1 MPALFIIMVSLTM
14 ALSINK
20 CSFPIHAYVVSCPTC
35 TKKLGQFLLRMVC
48 LAFFSSVHRQ
58 TLWYVAKKCLSI
70 LLFLDKVGFPFQIQ
84 LEKFLYFVGTDYGDL
99 VKPYFMLITFFNKY
113 RHLWFGNVVSDGD
126 DWHHIAKSQTNGFIE
141 KSY

>member
-1 MPALFIIMVSLTM
+1 MT
-14 ALSINK
+14 LSINK

-58 TLWYVAKKCLSI
+58 TLWCVANKCLSI

-113 RHLWFGNVVSDGD
+113 RHLWFGNVVSDAQWCTPSNSEVICVQNMG
-126 DWHHIAKSQTNGFIE
+126 AKVEMFSFL
-141 KSY
+141 KK